1 MERSADGALTGYTLP
16 PSVWWEALSPLLRWR
31 RTAGGAVA
39 VMADAWLDG
48 EDLPPTVCYAVDVQ
62 AEITCRDGAFTVQ
75 AFHLNVLKD

>member
-1 MERSADGALTGYTLP
+1 M
-16 PSVWWEALSPLLRWR
+16 
-31 RTAGGAVA
+31 AV
-39 VMADAWLDG
+39 VADAWLDG